1 VRRRPGR
8 RGRADP
14 RGPKVLTRLRGGGYG
29 SRPLAARTRTLSL
42 ALLLLAGGC
51 HDAVPVVPPP
61 LDRFYFPTSIA
72 LRHPGSC
79 AAGTPGCTQLLVAS
93 SNFDLRYDPTN
104 GGTVLAVDVES
115 ALEGSLPDAA
125 PTLPLNAILGTAQVG
140 SFTGELAV
148 LDETTCTNWD
158 AAHPQV
164 LVTSRSQ
171 RALYRLDLSTGGAL
185 DCGAACKVPLDTTL
199 ADPYGVTVACGNYPA
214 APPIDGS
221 PPDLA
226 PKDQQFLAF
235 ISYLRA
241 PSAEGWLSRVDLT
254 GGAPRTQID
263 LGFDPIATTAFDPA
277 RGLLYTTAHFGTLGT
292 APLRAYDLAA
302 PQVQPIT
309 ANLFD
314 IIRGAE
320 LTDLALSSDGTRAYV
335 ALRIYDPAL
344 AISLNARPAADLAA
358 ALAVIDLSQLL
369 SGAPAASAILRVVPV
384 DRGASE
390 VRTLAR
396 PTIPPAVAVRDL
408 VAIASP
414 DDNTVTLYDD
424 ETGRVAQVIGA
435 CGSPGAAAAP
445 QPCAP
450 GDPALG
456 KQPFS
461 LAFES
466 LPALPDGTAQARLFV
481 ASFDRSWVNVL
492 TFDPTHPSEPV
503 KLPDPATPAKLNWLR
518 IGPERP

>member
-1 VRRRPGR
+1 M
-8 RGRADP
+8 
-14 RGPKVLTRLRGGGYG
+14 
-29 SRPLAARTRTLSL
+29 AARTRTLSL

-72 LRHPGSC
+72 LRHPGGC
-79 AAGTPGCTQLLVAS
+79 TAGTAGCTQLLVAS

-171 RALYRLDLSTGGAL
+171 RALYRLVLSPAGAL

-199 ADPYGVTVACGNYPA
+199 ADPYGVTVACGKYPA

-221 PPDLA
+221 PPDLT
-226 PKDQQFLAF
+226 PTDQFLAF

-241 PSAEGWLSRVDLT
+241 PSAEGWLSRVELT
-254 GGAPRTQID
+254 GGARTQID
-263 LGFDPIATTAFDPA
+263 LGFDPISTTAFDPV
-277 RGLLYTTAHFGTLGT
+277 RGLLYATARFGTLGT

-314 IIRGAE
+314 AIRGAE
-320 LTDLALSSDGTRAYV
+320 LTGLALSSDGTRAYV

-344 AISLNARPAADLAA
+344 AISLSGRPATDLAA

-390 VRTLAR
+390 VRILDRRTVAE
-396 PTIPPAVAVRDL
+396 PTKRDL

-414 DDNTVTLYDD
+414 DEGTVTLYDD
-424 ETGRVAQVIGA
+424 ETGTVAQVIGA
-435 CGSPGAAAAP
+435 CGSPGAALAP

-456 KQPFS
+456 KQPFA
-461 LAFES
+461 LAFEKF
-466 LPALPDGTAQARLFV
+466 PDVAPPGPAQARLFV

-492 TFDPTHPSEPV
+492 TLDPTHPSAPPT
-503 KLPDPATPAKLNWLR
+503 LWR
-518 IGPERP
+518 RMGPERP

>member
-1 VRRRPGR
+1 M
-8 RGRADP
+8 
-14 RGPKVLTRLRGGGYG
+14 
-29 SRPLAARTRTLSL
+29 AARTRTLSL

-72 LRHPGSC
+72 LRHPGGC
-79 AAGTPGCTQLLVAS
+79 TAGDTGCTQLLVAS

-104 GGTVLAVDVES
+104 GGTVLAVDVDPAPPAS
-115 ALEGSLPDAA
+115 GAAAAVLPVLGS
-125 PTLPLNAILGTAQVG
+125 AQVG

-148 LDETTCTNWD
+148 LDDETCKGWETPSR
-158 AAHPQV
+158 AAQV

-171 RALYRLDLSTGGAL
+171 RALYRLDLSPGGAL

-199 ADPYGVTVACGNYPA
+199 ADPYGVTVACGQYPA

-226 PKDQQFLAF
+226 RTGQFLAF

-254 GGAPRTQID
+254 GGAARTQID
-263 LGFDPIATTAFDPA
+263 LGFDPISTTAFDPA
-277 RGLLYTTAHFGTLGT
+277 RGLLYATARFGTLGT

-314 IIRGAE
+314 AIRGAE
-320 LTDLALSSDGTRAYV
+320 LTGLALSSDGTRAYV

-344 AISLNARPAADLAA
+344 AISLSGRPATDLAA

-390 VRTLAR
+390 VRRLAR
-396 PTIPPAVAVRDL
+396 SPIPPAVAKVRDL

-414 DDNTVTLYDD
+414 DEGTVTLYDD
-424 ETGRVAQVIGA
+424 ETGTVAQVIGA

-456 KQPFS
+456 KQPFA

-466 LPALPDGTAQARLFV
+466 LDAANARLFV

-492 TFDPTHPSEPV
+492 TFDPTHPSVPV
-503 KLPDPATPAKLNWLR
+503 QPQGTSPLPNWRR

>member
-1 VRRRPGR
+1 M
-8 RGRADP
+8 
-14 RGPKVLTRLRGGGYG
+14 
-29 SRPLAARTRTLSL
+29 AARTRTLSL

-72 LRHPGSC
+72 LRHPGGC
-79 AAGTPGCTQLLVAS
+79 TAGTTGCTQLLVAS

-104 GGTVLAVDVES
+104 GGTVLAVDVDPAPS
-115 ALEGSLPDAA
+115 GAAAAVLPV
-125 PTLPLNAILGTAQVG
+125 LGRAQVG

-148 LDETTCTNWD
+148 LDETTCTGWESI
-158 AAHPQV
+158 AKRTPQV

-171 RALYRLDLSTGGAL
+171 RALYRLDLDAGGAL
-185 DCGAACKVPLDTTL
+185 GALGCGAACKVPLDTTL
-199 ADPYGVTVACGNYPA
+199 ADPYGVTLVCGNYPA
-214 APPIDGS
+214 PPPVDGS
-221 PPDLA
+221 PPDLTA
-226 PKDQQFLAF
+226 PQQFLAF

-254 GGAPRTQID
+254 GGAARTQID

-314 IIRGAE
+314 VIRGAE

-390 VRTLAR
+390 VRSLAR
-396 PTIPPAVAVRDL
+396 TGKPDL

-424 ETGRVAQVIGA
+424 ETGVVAQVFGA
-435 CGSPGAAAAP
+435 CGTPGAAAAP
-445 QPCAP
+445 EPCAP

-456 KQPFS
+456 KQPFA
-461 LAFES
+461 LAFE
-466 LPALPDGTAQARLFV
+466 PFDAAKARLFV

-492 TFDPTHPSEPV
+492 TLDPTQPS
-503 KLPDPATPAKLNWLR
+503 LPPSAWQR